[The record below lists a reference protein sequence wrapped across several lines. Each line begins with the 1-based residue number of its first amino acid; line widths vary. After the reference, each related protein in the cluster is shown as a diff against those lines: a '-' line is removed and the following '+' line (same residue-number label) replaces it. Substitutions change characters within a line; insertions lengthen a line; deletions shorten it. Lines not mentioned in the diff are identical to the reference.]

1 MCFGLMDE
9 SFIVLSNSY
18 VKRKKRMTPLGS
30 TSQES
35 GDHLRSLVTRV
46 VRAILVQARL
56 NGLTSAIRI
65 RSAGRLHHGGGELLI
80 HRYINEIEPGQKNDY
95 RSAFAQHNSPT
106 MASSSMAQSSE
117 APRPRCCGGGCGAGC
132 GHRYAARGRAW
143 PGRRRASYALRTI
156 HHPVISS
163 MPARKWAFSS

>member
-1 MCFGLMDE
+1 MISSSWGVSVMCFGLMDE

-65 RSAGRLHHGGGELLI
+65 RSAERLHHGGGELLI
-80 HRYINEIEPGQKNDY
+80 HLYINETEPGQKNDY

-106 MASSSMAQSSE
+106 MA
-117 APRPRCCGGGCGAGC
+117 
-132 GHRYAARGRAW
+132 
-143 PGRRRASYALRTI
+143 
-156 HHPVISS
+156 
-163 MPARKWAFSS
+163 